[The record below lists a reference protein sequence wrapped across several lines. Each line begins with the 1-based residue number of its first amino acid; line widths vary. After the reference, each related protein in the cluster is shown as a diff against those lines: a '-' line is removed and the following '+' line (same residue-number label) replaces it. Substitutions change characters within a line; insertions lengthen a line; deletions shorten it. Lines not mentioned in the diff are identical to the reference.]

1 MTIFLSS
8 TIPLT
13 YILKESATFRSHL
26 QIAHFTRKS
35 AYKLEPKGIQIWNI
49 KESKIWHSHTKEE
62 KDPPSAYQGSQKK
75 SDKMSRTVGTN

>member
-13 YILKESATFRSHL
+13 YILKESATFRS
-26 QIAHFTRKS
+26 
-35 AYKLEPKGIQIWNI
+35 
-49 KESKIWHSHTKEE
+49 SHTKEE

-75 SDKMSRTVGTN
+75 SDKMSRTVGTNWFSELNDQLIQWAQSTHKVEKR

>member
-13 YILKESATFRSHL
+13 YILKESATFRS
-26 QIAHFTRKS
+26 
-35 AYKLEPKGIQIWNI
+35 
-49 KESKIWHSHTKEE
+49 SHTKEE

-75 SDKMSRTVGTN
+75 SDKMSVPIDSVSSTAEILG

>member
-13 YILKESATFRSHL
+13 YILKESATFRS
-26 QIAHFTRKS
+26 
-35 AYKLEPKGIQIWNI
+35 
-49 KESKIWHSHTKEE
+49 SHTKEE